1 MNKHHTLFIMALL
14 ISLFLFGCQSSAD
27 QKNTDPPS
35 PIQINHHANNSN
47 ETQHQVN
54 KKIDQYLSETRDDIA
69 KYQKILLPGE
79 VFIAIQT
86 TTMKQLNERNIEEE
100 VTKELK
106 DVTGLEKIHVSSD
119 EKFYIELNKL
129 MDKNWDNEEELKK
142 ELDRLKKLK
151 KEKT

>member
-1 MNKHHTLFIMALL
+1 M
-14 ISLFLFGCQSSAD
+14 SLFLFGCQSEAE
-27 QKNTDPPS
+27 QNKTDPPS

-47 ETQHQVN
+47 EAQHQVN
-54 KKIDQYLSETRDDIA
+54 NKIDQYLTETREDIA
-69 KYQKILLPGE
+69 KYKKILLPGE

-86 TTMKQLNERNIEEE
+86 TMMKQLNERNIEDE

-106 DVTGLEKIHVSSD
+106 DITGLKKIHVSSD

-142 ELDRLKKLK
+142 ELERLKKLK